1 MKKEKYDGLDDLA
14 QRKRK
19 IRADIE
25 QQEVRLN
32 NAYLEVFSF
41 QSMAGFVL
49 KKMTRSMTVIDG
61 FLLGFKVLKILK
73 RIFTKK

>member
-41 QSMAGFVL
+41 QSLAGFVL

>member
-41 QSMAGFVL
+41 QSLAGFVL
-49 KKMTRSMTVIDG
+49 KKMTHSMTVIDG